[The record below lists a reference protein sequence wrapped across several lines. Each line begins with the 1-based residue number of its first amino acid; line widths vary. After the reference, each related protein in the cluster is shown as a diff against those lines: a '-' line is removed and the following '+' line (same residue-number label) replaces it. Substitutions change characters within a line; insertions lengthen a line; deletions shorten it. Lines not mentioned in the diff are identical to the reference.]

1 MSEPKRGSPT
11 GSDRNRALSDAL
23 SRVLEEKAAQNAA
36 AATRPR
42 RARRGAGIVL
52 GLGLAL
58 VLAWDVWRWISPG
71 TLPPPEEQA
80 YALRRS
86 VGAVAKEVLA
96 MQAADGALP
105 DREQVAHMLDD
116 ALTYQRI
123 GDHFIIMNTDGEYVV
138 TYEGAL
144 PVDEWVQNGG
154 YRRNGRAP

>member
-1 MSEPKRGSPT
+1 MSEPKPGSPA
-11 GSDRNRALSDAL
+11 GSDRNRALSEAV
-23 SRVLEEKAAQNAA
+23 SRVLEEKAAQTAA

-42 RARRGAGIVL
+42 RARRGTGIVL
-52 GLGLAL
+52 GLVLGL
-58 VLAWDVWRWISPG
+58 VLAWDLWRWTNPG

-138 TYEGAL
+138 TYDGAL

>member
-1 MSEPKRGSPT
+1 MSEPKPGSPA

-23 SRVLEEKAAQNAA
+23 SRVLEEKAAQNAT

-52 GLGLAL
+52 GLVLAL
-58 VLAWDVWRWISPG
+58 VLAWDVWSWISPG

-105 DREQVAHMLDD
+105 DREQVSYMLDD
-116 ALTYQRI
+116 ALSYQRI
-123 GDHFIIMNTDGEYVV
+123 GEHFLITNTDGEYVV
-138 TYEGAL
+138 SYDGSV
-144 PVDEWVQNGG
+144 PVDEWVRNGG
-154 YRRNGRAP
+154 YRIKGRAP